1 MRLEK
6 TFRSVSILISNE
18 QRLCLDGKPLTLT
31 AKEEFYP
38 NVQVSVTEFVGE
50 QVNSQLGGSGEQ
62 KRKEPAFFA

>member
-1 MRLEK
+1 MLTVERGNQILEK
-6 TFRSVSILISNE
+6 RIV
-18 QRLCLDGKPLTLT
+18 RLDGKPLTLA

>member
-1 MRLEK
+1 MLTVERGNQILEK
-6 TFRSVSILISNE
+6 RVV
-18 QRLCLDGKPLTLT
+18 RLDGKLLTLA

>member
-1 MRLEK
+1 MDKRLV
-6 TFRSVSILISNE
+6 R
-18 QRLCLDGKPLTLT
+18 LDGKPLTLT

>member
-1 MRLEK
+1 MLTVERGNQILEK
-6 TFRSVSILISNE
+6 
-18 QRLCLDGKPLTLT
+18 RLVRLDGKPLTLT

-62 KRKEPAFFA
+62 KRKEPAFFD